1 MVLGLAQMAEDAG
14 RDAADLLCRH
24 ADRCDL
30 RLRAQLLRG
39 REHLARVLAALRRA
53 APARIRPH
61 RSRHR
66 LCAGLRDRLRART
79 DGWRAGDCDPL
90 DGSAGKTVL
99 GDRRECRH
107 EAGRGHPLD
116 RSELALLHAL
126 RHRAAGHRRLCQL
139 RAAAL
144 RDQRP
149 RGLRDGLRRRRRHR
163 PGARRRHPQVL
174 LFGRQRHPAH
184 HRRHRLHHRHHHRL
198 VARPPVRQGGADV
211 TPQEV
216 DTAQIRARYP
226 DVFDRPASA
235 RLATPAMIAAALAIL
250 VYGLVDLD
258 FSPSRFF
265 AGLSQ
270 LGWITLMM
278 IPPDPGSSL
287 PIYLKALGETLS
299 IALLGTT
306 LAAVFALPVS
316 LLAARNIVPSNILR
330 FPVRRFLD
338 SIRGVDTLIWALV
351 WINVVGLG
359 PFAGVLAI
367 AVSDFGAFG
376 KLFSEAIEG
385 ADQKQVEGI
394 RASGGSALHEIRFG
408 LLPQVLPVIAGQ
420 VLYFIE
426 SNTRSATIIGIV
438 GAGGIG
444 LQLAEQIRVLE
455 WQKVSFLILM
465 ILVAVAAIDFISG
478 KLRFAIIG
486 RRAVA

>member
-1 MVLGLAQMAEDAG
+1 MTIG
-14 RDAADLLCRH
+14 
-24 ADRCDL
+24 
-30 RLRAQLLRG
+30 
-39 REHLARVLAALRRA
+39 
-53 APARIRPH
+53 
-61 RSRHR
+61 
-66 LCAGLRDRLRART
+66 
-79 DGWRAGDCDPL
+79 
-90 DGSAGKTVL
+90 
-99 GDRRECRH
+99 
-107 EAGRGHPLD
+107 
-116 RSELALLHAL
+116 
-126 RHRAAGHRRLCQL
+126 
-139 RAAAL
+139 
-144 RDQRP
+144 
-149 RGLRDGLRRRRRHR
+149 
-163 PGARRRHPQVL
+163 PQK
-174 LFGRQRHPAH
+174 
-184 HRRHRLHHRHHHRL
+184 
-198 VARPPVRQGGADV
+198 
-211 TPQEV
+211 V

-226 DVFDRPASA
+226 DVFERPASA
-235 RLATPAMIAAALAIL
+235 RLAMPAMIVAALGIFI
-250 VYGLVDLD
+250 YGIVDLD
-258 FSPSRFF
+258 FSPSRFA

-270 LGWITLMM
+270 LGWISMMM
-278 IPPDPGSSL
+278 IPPDPGTSL

-306 LAAVFALPVS
+306 LAAIFALPVS
-316 LLAARNIVPSNILR
+316 LLAARNVVPNILR

-408 LLPQVLPVIAGQ
+408 LMPQVLPVIAGQ